1 MYLLVS
7 PYTTEKVQ
15 LMHKIETDYAREL
28 ETEEKIA
35 KFVRKL
41 LLFELMPL
49 NEAEIEQTMLAYDPF

>member
-1 MYLLVS
+1 
-7 PYTTEKVQ
+7 
-15 LMHKIETDYAREL
+15 MHKIETDYAREL